1 MTHTQHTY
9 DPLWRMRDVCH
20 QVGLSRSSIYRLI
33 DNGDFPQPIPL
44 GKNSIGFLSSEVVAW
59 KEKRISDSR
68 KEKEA

>member
-44 GKNSIGFLSSEVVAW
+44 GKNSIGFDVA
-59 KEKRISDSR
+59 
-68 KEKEA
+68 